1 MLEDFNFISAHV
13 ACCHGGVGM
22 ESRDGVVVVEEA
34 LVDVEEQAHRGGQ
47 VQQRANHVQQDL
59 LKKVRRNG

>member
-1 MLEDFNFISAHV
+1 
-13 ACCHGGVGM
+13 M
-22 ESRDGVVVVEEA
+22 EARDGVVVVEEA

-59 LKKVRRNG
+59 LKKCVETVESYV